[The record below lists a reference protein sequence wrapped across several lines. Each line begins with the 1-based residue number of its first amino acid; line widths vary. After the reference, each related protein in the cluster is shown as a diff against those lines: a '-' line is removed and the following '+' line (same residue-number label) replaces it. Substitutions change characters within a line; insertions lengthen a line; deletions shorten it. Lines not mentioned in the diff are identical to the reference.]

1 MTDML
6 VVQIEPGLPAYRLV
20 GLFAAIR
27 QHPGVKSVA
36 DIHFLTQETLD
47 LMLMRPEP
55 APVKKKRRSKAA

>member
-47 LMLMRPEP
+47 LMLMQPEP
-55 APVKKKRRSKAA
+55 APVKRKRRSKAA